1 MMGPAVPPVS
11 GDGALLT
18 PQALQRLWRQYRDAI
33 AAEACR
39 PPAAAARGL
48 SILVRRAH
56 LAGVPWNVIGAGIG
70 ITGSE
75 AELRYSS

>member
-1 MMGPAVPPVS
+1 MGPAAAPMP
-11 GDGALLT
+11 GDGGLVT

-33 AAEACR
+33 AAESCR

-70 ITGSE
+70 ISGSE
-75 AELRYSS
+75 AELRYSI